1 MEQFLQLL
9 IFGIQL
15 GIIYAL
21 IAMGYTMVY
30 GILRFINFAH
40 GDLVMIGA
48 FAAYFVGERFNG
60 GFLPAMLL
68 AMVVPALLSVVIERL
83 AYRPLRNRPRLSALI
98 TAIGVSI
105 FLENFPRMIPAIG
118 PDYRPFPQLIRF
130 EEFHIY
136 GNAVI
141 NTIQIS
147 NVMAATVLL
156 IFMLWIVRFT
166 SMGRAMRAV
175 SFDKDASALMGINVD
190 RTIAFTFFIGAAL
203 AGAGGV
209 LYSLTYPMIDVL
221 MGIWLGTK
229 AFVAA
234 VLGGIGSI
242 PGAVLGGLLMGL
254 VEVFATAVY
263 SELGYGVGFVVLI
276 LVLLFRPEGLMG
288 ERTIEK
294 V

>member
-1 MEQFLQLL
+1 MKGRFLMEQFLQLL

-68 AMVVPALLSVVIERL
+68 AMVIPALLSVVIERL

-166 SMGRAMRAV
+166 SMG
-175 SFDKDASALMGINVD
+175 ITVD
-190 RTIAFTFFIGAAL
+190 RTIAFTFFIGTAL

-221 MGIWLGTK
+221 MGI
-229 AFVAA
+229 
-234 VLGGIGSI
+234 
-242 PGAVLGGLLMGL
+242 
-254 VEVFATAVY
+254 
-263 SELGYGVGFVVLI
+263 
-276 LVLLFRPEGLMG
+276 
-288 ERTIEK
+288 
-294 V
+294 